1 MREWPC
7 PVTLFGLGYTLRTA
21 SHSGQLQ
28 TSRLVS
34 IRSLVNF
41 ANLLLWV
48 LYSLV
53 SSWVLILNF
62 SWSRR
67 DSCLTRENTICPQM
81 EASRADGSREKHP
94 QSQTLLECHMKGM
107 RLYMDGVQKHVSA
120 VRRRTKWIQSSYSI
134 ATLVWACL
142 FSAGVAWHHFSTVRR
157 LLGLFLHQLSCPAG
171 QRLDILSASNS
182 LQES

>member
-81 EASRADGSREKHP
+81 EASRADGPGEKHP
-94 QSQTLLECHMKGM
+94 QTQTLLECHMKGM
-107 RLYMDGVQKHVSA
+107 GRCLKKH

-142 FSAGVAWHHFSTVRR
+142 FSALDAWHHFSTVRR

-171 QRLDILSASNS
+171 QRLNILSASNS